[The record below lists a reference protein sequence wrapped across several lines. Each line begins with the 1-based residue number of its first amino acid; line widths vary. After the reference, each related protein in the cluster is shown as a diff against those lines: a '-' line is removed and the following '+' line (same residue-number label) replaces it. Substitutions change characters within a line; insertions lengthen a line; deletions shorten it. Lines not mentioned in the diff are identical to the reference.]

1 MILCNQEYLAPNL
14 KLFDKSDYVR
24 TVLAEIERFSFTEH
38 VLLGRRDVADGLN
51 LLQDDKCS
59 RDAMLG
65 NPDRII
71 AISADLMLEFVLVQ
85 WTRKSL
91 RTIDGL

>member
-1 MILCNQEYLAPNL
+1 MILCHQEYLAPNL
-14 KLFDKSDYVR
+14 KLFDKSDDVR
-24 TVLAEIERFSFTEH
+24 TVLTEIERFSFTEQ
-38 VLLGRRDVADGLN
+38 VLLGCGDVVDGLY

-59 RDAMLG
+59 RDAMLS
-65 NPDRII
+65 NPDGII
-71 AISADLMLEFVLVQ
+71 AISADLMFEFVLVQ

>member
-1 MILCNQEYLAPNL
+1 MILGYQECLVPHPKFFNETI
-14 KLFDKSDYVR
+14 DMRV
-24 TVLAEIERFSFTEH
+24 VLAEIERFSFTEH
-38 VLLGRRDVADGLN
+38 VLLGRGDVVDSLY

-59 RDAMLG
+59 RDAMLS

>member
-1 MILCNQEYLAPNL
+1 MILGHQECLVPHPKFFNESV
-14 KLFDKSDYVR
+14 DMRV
-24 TVLAEIERFSFTEH
+24 VLAEIERFSFTEQ
-38 VLLGRRDVADGLN
+38 VLLGCGDVVDGLY

-59 RDAMLG
+59 RDAMLS

-71 AISADLMLEFVLVQ
+71 AISADLFLEFVLVQ
-85 WTRKSL
+85 WTLKSL